1 MEMTHPTVI
10 LKTDLGDIR
19 IELYSDKAPVSTEN
33 FLTYVDVGF
42 YDGLI
47 FHRVI
52 PGFMIQ
58 TGEHETDMQ
67 EREVTAGAIVNE
79 SDNGLRNLKG
89 TVAMARMQPPHSARS
104 QFYVNLVDNAML
116 DYGARPDGWGYAVFG
131 RVIEGMDVVDKIANS
146 ATGTAGIYRD
156 VPLVPIIIKSARR
169 ADDVVVTPAAS
180 ESSD

>member
-1 MEMTHPTVI
+1 MTHPTVI
-10 LKTDLGDIR
+10 LKTDLGNIR
-19 IELYSDKAPVSTEN
+19 IELYSDRAPVSTEN
-33 FLTYVDVGF
+33 FLTYVDGGF

-58 TGEHETDMQ
+58 TGGYETDMQ

-89 TVAMARMQPPHSARS
+89 TVAMARMQPPHSALS

-116 DYGARPDGWGYAVFG
+116 DYRALPDGWGYAVFG
-131 RVIEGMDVVDKIANS
+131 RVIEGMDVVEQIANS
-146 ATGTAGIYRD
+146 ATGTVGMYLD
-156 VPLVPIIIKSARR
+156 VPLASIIIKSARR
-169 ADDVVVTPAAS
+169 ADDVAVTPAAS